1 MNASEV
7 VDFRRSV
14 PVRHSVDVFVA
25 GRCVSTDQAVQSS
38 IRTMP
43 GCFLTGQAAGMAA
56 ALAVDA
62 QIDGQSADVHMVSVP
77 ELQRR
82 LRKMGA
88 YLPNASL

>member
-25 GRCVSTDQAVQSS
+25 GRCVNTDQAVQSS

-62 QIDGQSADVHMVSVP
+62 QTDGRPADVHRVNVKD
-77 ELQRR
+77 LQRK
-82 LRKMGA
+82 LRQMGA
-88 YLPNASL
+88 YLPNAAP